1 MADHAKLSPSGAEYW
16 MVCPGAP
23 RIIESAPKL
32 PDEEYSAE
40 GTKAHALGAKAL
52 ELKCSAA
59 EAAQDF
65 ELEIEFGQFEQK
77 MVNDAQIYVDA
88 VNSNGVPDLEW
99 VEKRVSL
106 EWLSPGSWGTV
117 DNARYYADRRLLVIS
132 DYKNGVQSVD
142 AEWNRQMMQYGLGVL
157 NEVLL
162 AIGRNATDMH
172 NYIETV
178 LIQIVQPND
187 FCSPEPIKTFEISVQ
202 QLLIWGN
209 HVLVPAA
216 SRCKDPNA
224 PLVAGSHC
232 NWCDGKITCPELQA
246 TALQLAGMNSL
257 TENAELP
264 APEDVSPARLAML
277 SQLLPI
283 MNKWAKQVN
292 QVAEEKALQGERIPY
307 HKLVKR
313 QSSKQFK
320 EGIDI
325 ELEMLGIEAYTT
337 PAPKH
342 VSPNQAIN
350 QLKDQ
355 GYTQSEAR
363 DAIDG
368 LWYDA
373 NAGASPQL
381 VHESDRRKEVE
392 APNLRSMF
400 DDEIY
405 G

>member
-1 MADHAKLSPSGAEYW
+1 MAEHAKLSPSGAEYW

-23 RIIESAPKL
+23 RVIESAPKL

-40 GTKAHALGAKAL
+40 GTKAHALGARAL

-65 ELEIEFGQFEQK
+65 ELEIEFGQYEQK
-77 MVNDAQIYVDA
+77 PINDVQIYVDA
-88 VNSNGVPDLEW
+88 VNSNGEPTLEW
-99 VEKRVSL
+99 IEKRLSI
-106 EWLSPGSWGTV
+106 EWLSPGSWGTA
-117 DNARYYADRRLLVIS
+117 DNVRYYEDQRLLVIT
-132 DYKNGVQSVD
+132 DYKNGVQGVD
-142 AEWNRQMMQYGLGVL
+142 AEWNRQMMQYGLGAA

-162 AIGRNATDMH
+162 ACGRNATDMH
-172 NYIETV
+172 KYIETV
-178 LIQIVQPND
+178 RLVVVQPND
-187 FCSPEPIKTFEISVQ
+187 FYSPEPVKVFEISMQ
-202 QLLIWGN
+202 QLLIWGHN
-209 HVLVPAA
+209 VLVPAA

-232 NWCDGKITCPELQA
+232 HWCDGKITCPELQA
-246 TALQLAGMNSL
+246 TALALAGMNSL
-257 TENAELP
+257 TESAELP
-264 APEDVSPARLAML
+264 APESVSPARLAML
-277 SQLLPI
+277 SQLLPV

-292 QVAEEKALQGERIPY
+292 HVMQEQALQGTSIPG
-307 HKLVKR
+307 HKLVKP
-313 QSSKQFK
+313 KGCKVFK
-320 EGIDI
+320 DGIDI
-325 ELEMLGIEAYTT
+325 ELEMLGVEAYTA
-337 PAPKH
+337 PEPKH

-363 DAIDG
+363 DAIEG

-373 NAGASPQL
+373 NANAQPVL
-381 VHESDRRKEVE
+381 VHESDRRKAVE

-400 DDEIY
+400 DDDIY